1 MNLQENIF
9 RIKEMMGLV
18 TEQSITLPITITDS
32 YTATNCDELHAF
44 QSTGGKVIGN
54 MNVTVGD
61 KLKEIYDSGVNPK
74 VTKVTVKVQGMTVT
88 WSVTIDKSNDGKAW
102 VGFTSRGAGC
112 NQDIVNRAESASY
125 GNDIQTAKSKIESTY
140 AENGIDIEKVN
151 DFIFNGGQNSF
162 RQIFYRYTKPNKNQP
177 HNGGQ
182 TTPNQN
188 SNQNSNQ
195 KIIKKIKHGDE
206 PTKLTAEL
214 KGLGVI
220 YNPDIIS
227 RPEEVIVKYQ
237 KTGTNPVSLSFIY
250 SNEGE
255 KGKEEVL
262 NTVKESNII
271 ERKIDYSISGYDG
284 YIIIIKKVIDTY
296 EKSYKT
302 N

>member
-18 TEQSITLPITITDS
+18 TEQSITLPTTITDS
-32 YTATNCDELHAF
+32 YTAANCDELHAF

-140 AENGIDIEKVN
+140 DENGIDIEKVN

-188 SNQNSNQ
+188 PNQ
-195 KIIKKIKHGDE
+195 KIIKKILHNND
-206 PTKLTAEL
+206 PDKLRTEL

-220 YNPDIIS
+220 YNADIIS

-237 KTGTNPVSLSFIY
+237 KTGDNPVSLSFIY
-250 SNEGE
+250 SDSGE
-255 KGKEEVL
+255 KEIVL
-262 NTVKESNII
+262 DKVKESNAI
-271 ERKIDYSISGYDG
+271 ERKIDYKINEFDG
-284 YIIIIKKVIDTY
+284 YIIVIKKEID
-296 EKSYKT
+296 
-302 N
+302 